1 MKRKPILAVLSII
14 AVATTWTIYD
24 LIFGTLN
31 PSSTLSCIGGIILYY
46 LVLNLFE
53 EEK

>member
-31 PSSTLSCIGGIILYY
+31 SSPTLSCIGGIIFYY
-46 LVLNLFE
+46 LVLNFLE
-53 EEK
+53 EQK